1 MTILLV
7 FILGCVISFLC
18 TAAVVAFLCWCL
30 PILGLVA
37 IGGWVIAFSWKL
49 VALIWVVCFAL
60 KLMLGIGG
68 S

>member
-1 MTILLV
+1 MTILVLIFMCAV
-7 FILGCVISFLC
+7 SFLS

-30 PILGLVA
+30 PILGLVV
-37 IGGWVIAFSWKL
+37 IGGWVITFSWKL
-49 VALIWVVCFAL
+49 AALVWIICFAL